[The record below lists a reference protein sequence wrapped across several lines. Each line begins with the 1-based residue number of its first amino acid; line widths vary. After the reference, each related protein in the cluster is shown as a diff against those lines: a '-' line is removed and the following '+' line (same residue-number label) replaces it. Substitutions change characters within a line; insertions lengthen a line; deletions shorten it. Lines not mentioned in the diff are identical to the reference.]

1 MIWCMLPPQP
11 HWFTTTLSPGSLT
24 PGTAVTCREA
34 TPPPHHQTS
43 IHMPSPPCS
52 QHTPLLHLPP
62 VWSHHCSTRHPRD
75 ALPQH
80 PKSLSHCRGNFQRL
94 LGVPIS
100 SWAPGAMLGPT
111 AWQSHWADCH
121 GAEYELNTQLA
132 KPQGSKQVV
141 LYNSWFWA
149 EYPFRHRAIA
159 TAPTHAT
166 GCKNSFEKLKWLHS
180 FSV

>member
-1 MIWCMLPPQP
+1 MCCSSDLLIDVRNSLECILPLSLACFSKISSFSLKFFNDFLVLSTIVP
-11 HWFTTTLSPGSLT
+11 HDLMYAASTTSLVHHYLSPGSLT

-43 IHMPSPPCS
+43 IHMPSPPRS

-100 SWAPGAMLGPT
+100 SWAPGAMLDPT
-111 AWQSHWADCH
+111 AWQSH
-121 GAEYELNTQLA
+121 
-132 KPQGSKQVV
+132 
-141 LYNSWFWA
+141 
-149 EYPFRHRAIA
+149 
-159 TAPTHAT
+159 
-166 GCKNSFEKLKWLHS
+166 
-180 FSV
+180 